1 MTVFLGSFVINWII
15 FVVLGVFPVSKVMVA
30 FVFLPGLMM
39 FLAK

>member
-1 MTVFLGSFVINWII
+1 MTVFLGSFVINLDN
-15 FVVLGVFPVSKVMVA
+15 FRCFSVFPVSKVMVA